1 MRSPRGIHMKAIML
15 AIVLGLVMLGCS
27 MNVRQP
33 AREATLGA
41 ISALDTPP
49 EDAELA
55 RKAGLL
61 LDRFLTNALAAG
73 PPPGLEAISANVT
86 QGAMR
91 GLTATVPEQR
101 WIVRHLVSESLRT
114 AVDTVMDERG
124 PINRAA
130 ARAGEQAAM
139 GLVRGMN
146 SRENEATSLV
156 GEVSGEMGRSLT
168 RAMGSEMAGW
178 FGPDAEG
185 PLADAMAA
193 AAERAAGAAVRG
205 ALAAAKEEL
214 AQCPSKAGEPCVNDV
229 VASLSRSAARGASEG
244 FRREFQPLPIGIAFT
259 VGLAAAL
266 LGIRLVREWR
276 SRKRPT
282 N

>member
-1 MRSPRGIHMKAIML
+1 MKAIML
-15 AIVLGLVMLGCS
+15 AIVLGLMMLGCS

-41 ISALDTPP
+41 LSAIDAAP

-55 RKAGLL
+55 RKMGTL
-61 LDRFLTNALAAG
+61 LDRYLTQALAAG
-73 PPPGLEAISANVT
+73 PPPGIKQISSDMM
-86 QGAMR
+86 QGAMQ
-91 GLTATVPEQR
+91 GLTSTVPEQR
-101 WIVRHLVSESLRT
+101 WIVRHLVTESLRT

-124 PINRAA
+124 PISQAA

-146 SRENEATSLV
+146 NRENEATSLV

-168 RAMGSEMAGW
+168 RAMGGEIAGW

-205 ALAAAKEEL
+205 ALAAAKDEL
-214 AQCPSKAGEPCVNDV
+214 AQCTTNTGEPCVSDV
-229 VASLSRSAARGASEG
+229 VAALSRSAARGASEG
-244 FRREFQPLPIGIAFT
+244 VGREIQPLPIAMAFA
-259 VGLAAAL
+259 VGLVVTL
-266 LGIRLVREWR
+266 LGLRLVREWR

-282 N
+282 T

>member
-1 MRSPRGIHMKAIML
+1 MKAIML
-15 AIVLGLVMLGCS
+15 AIVLGLVGLGCS
-27 MNVRQP
+27 ANFRQP

-55 RKAGLL
+55 RKMGLL

-73 PPPGLEAISANVT
+73 PPPGIEEISANMMR
-86 QGAMR
+86 GAMR

-101 WIVRHLVSESLRT
+101 WIVRHLVAESLRT

-124 PINRAA
+124 PISQAA

-146 SRENEATSLV
+146 NGEKQATSLV

-168 RAMGSEMAGW
+168 RAMGSEIAGW

-193 AAERAAGAAVRG
+193 AAERAAGAAVHG
-205 ALAAAKEEL
+205 AIAAVKAEV
-214 AQCPSKAGEPCVNDV
+214 AQCNAGTGEPCVSDV
-229 VASLSRSAARGASEG
+229 VAALSRSAARGASEG
-244 FRREFQPLPIGIAFT
+244 VRREIQPLPVGIAFV
-259 VGLAAAL
+259 VGLAMAL

-282 N
+282 T

>member
-1 MRSPRGIHMKAIML
+1 MML
-15 AIVLGLVMLGCS
+15 AILLGLFMLGCS

-41 ISALDTPP
+41 LSAIDTPP

-55 RKAGLL
+55 RKMGAV
-61 LDRFLTNALAAG
+61 LDRFLTKALESG
-73 PPPGLEAISANVT
+73 PPPSIEAISADVM

-91 GLTATVPEQR
+91 GLTNTVPEQR
-101 WIVRHLVSESLRT
+101 WIVRHLVTESLRT

-124 PINRAA
+124 PISQAA

-146 SRENEATSLV
+146 SREDEATSLV

-168 RAMGSEMAGW
+168 RAMGGEIAGW

-205 ALAAAKEEL
+205 AIAAAKDEL
-214 AQCPSKAGEPCVNDV
+214 ALCTEATGEPCVSDV
-229 VASLSRSAARGASEG
+229 VAALSRSAARGASEG
-244 FRREFQPLPIGIAFT
+244 VRREIQPLPIAVAFA
-259 VGLAAAL
+259 VGLVMAL
-266 LGIRLVREWR
+266 LGLRIVREWR

-282 N
+282 T

>member
-1 MRSPRGIHMKAIML
+1 MKAIML
-15 AIVLGLVMLGCS
+15 AIVLGLCLLGCGA
-27 MNVRQP
+27 NIRQP

-49 EDAELA
+49 EDVELA
-55 RKAGLL
+55 RKMGLL
-61 LDRFLTNALAAG
+61 LDRFLTNALASG
-73 PPPGLEAISANVT
+73 PPPSIEEISANAMR
-86 QGAMR
+86 GAMR

-101 WIVRHLVSESLRT
+101 WIVRHLVTESLRT

-124 PINRAA
+124 PISQAA

-146 SRENEATSLV
+146 NGEKQTTSLV

-168 RAMGSEMAGW
+168 RAMGGEIAGW

-205 ALAAAKEEL
+205 AIAAAKDEV
-214 AQCPSKAGEPCVNDV
+214 AQCNTGTGEPCVSDV
-229 VASLSRSAARGASEG
+229 VAALSRSAARGASEG
-244 FRREFQPLPIGIAFT
+244 VRREIQPLPVGIAFA
-259 VGLAAAL
+259 VGLAVAL
-266 LGIRLVREWR
+266 LGIRLLREWR

-282 N
+282 T

>member
-1 MRSPRGIHMKAIML
+1 ML
-15 AIVLGLVMLGCS
+15 AIVLGLVMLGCAA
-27 MNVRQP
+27 NVQKP

-41 ISALDTPP
+41 ISALERPP

-55 RKAGLL
+55 RKMGLL

-73 PPPGLEAISANVT
+73 PPPGIKAISADVMR
-86 QGAMR
+86 GAMQ

-124 PINRAA
+124 PISQAA

-146 SRENEATSLV
+146 SRENEATTMI

-168 RAMGSEMAGW
+168 QAMGSEIAGW

-205 ALAAAKEEL
+205 ALAAAKDEV
-214 AQCPSKAGEPCVNDV
+214 AQCTDKRGEPCVNDI
-229 VASLSRSAARGASEG
+229 VATLSRSAARGASEG
-244 FRREFQPLPIGIAFT
+244 LRRELEPLPIGIAFV

-266 LGIRLVREWR
+266 LGIRVLREWR

-282 N
+282 G